1 MAESGKKTPKKKVTA
16 KKVSDAPE
24 LVEELLEEDPDLLI
38 EKYIA
43 KNAGADEELAPEVV
57 EEVPAAPEV
66 VEEVPVVE
74 EVVEEAPAAPEMVE
88 EPVKAAPAAKKASAG
103 RKKKAIVFDG
113 FDEDDLIEAELELE
127 DEKLLAE
134 YGEPEVEVPVA
145 EEVVEEVVE
154 EVPVVEE
161 AVEEVVDEPVLAA
174 PAATAVEEAAAEAEA
189 VPVKTAKKLDK
200 GLLASILAILALAA
214 IIGII
219 LGNSAKN
226 GGFEEVT
233 HAEPATTV
241 TVTTAAPTTTAT
253 ATAAPSTAV
262 VTAQTPSAAEPEYR
276 PDANGVLTA
285 YRGSVEATDVT
296 GLVYY
301 DGVWYYL
308 DKGKYVSDYFG
319 IVGNEAGNW
328 YVENGKVDFT
338 VSGPRTINGQTV
350 NFEYGK
356 VVE

>member
-57 EEVPAAPEV
+57 EEVPA
-66 VEEVPVVE
+66 VE
-74 EVVEEAPAAPEMVE
+74 EMVE

-145 EEVVEEVVE
+145 EEVAKEVSVA
-154 EVPVVEE
+154 EE
-161 AVEEVVDEPVLAA
+161 AVGEVVDDPVLAA
-174 PAATAVEEAAAEAEA
+174 PAATAAEEAAAEAKA

-262 VTAQTPSAAEPEYR
+262 VTVQTPSAAEPEYR

>member
-1 MAESGKKTPKKKVTA
+1 MAESGNKKKTPKKKVTA
-16 KKVSDAPE
+16 KKVSETPE
-24 LVEELLEEDPDLLI
+24 LVEDLLEEDPDLLI
-38 EKYIA
+38 EKYIV
-43 KNAGADEELAPEVV
+43 KNAGADEEIVEEIV

-66 VEEVPVVE
+66 VEEVPV
-74 EVVEEAPAAPEMVE
+74 AP
-88 EPVKAAPAAKKASAG
+88 
-103 RKKKAIVFDG
+103 KKKAIVYDG

-134 YGEPEVEVPVA
+134 YGEPEVEVPV
-145 EEVVEEVVE
+145 VEEVVE

-161 AVEEVVDEPVLAA
+161 VVEEAVEEPVLAA
-174 PAATAVEEAAAEAEA
+174 PAVEAAEEAAAEAEA
-189 VPVKTAKKLDK
+189 VPVKGARKLDK

-219 LGNSAKN
+219 FANSAKQ
-226 GGFEEVT
+226 GGLEEVT
-233 HAEPATTV
+233 HETATVAFT
-241 TVTTAAPTTTAT
+241 TEAPTTAATTAT
-253 ATAAPSTAV
+253 TTAAPSTTV
-262 VTAQTPSAAEPEYR
+262 VTVQTPSAAEPEYR

-319 IVGNEAGNW
+319 IVGNEAGRW

>member
-57 EEVPAAPEV
+57 EEVPA
-66 VEEVPVVE
+66 VE
-74 EVVEEAPAAPEMVE
+74 EMVE

-145 EEVVEEVVE
+145 EEVAKEVSVA
-154 EVPVVEE
+154 EE
-161 AVEEVVDEPVLAA
+161 AVGEVVDDPVLAA
-174 PAATAVEEAAAEAEA
+174 PAATAAEEAAAEAEA

-253 ATAAPSTAV
+253 TTAAPSTAV
-262 VTAQTPSAAEPEYR
+262 VTVQTPSAAEPEYR

>member
-57 EEVPAAPEV
+57 EEVPVVEEVIEEVPAAPEV
-66 VEEVPVVE
+66 
-74 EVVEEAPAAPEMVE
+74 VE

-134 YGEPEVEVPVA
+134 YGEPEVEVP
-145 EEVVEEVVE
+145 VVEEVVE

-226 GGFEEVT
+226 GGFEDVT

-253 ATAAPSTAV
+253 TTAAPSTAV